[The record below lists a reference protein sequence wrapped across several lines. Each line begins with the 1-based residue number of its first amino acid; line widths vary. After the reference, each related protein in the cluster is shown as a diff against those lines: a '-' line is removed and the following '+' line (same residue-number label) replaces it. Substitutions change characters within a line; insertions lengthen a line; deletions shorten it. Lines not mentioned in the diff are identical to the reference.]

1 MGTQRRMDSD
11 EGPETPESCRS
22 CAIADITREFISTT
36 RAINPPGARTSSGGP
51 RHHWWAATA
60 ATTV

>member
-36 RAINPPGARTSSGGP
+36 RAINPPARGLQVVAPVITDEP
-51 RHHWWAATA
+51 RPLRRL
-60 ATTV
+60 